1 MTDTDKPTS
10 SSSIELLSFRVGGQ
24 DYSVDIM
31 SVREIRGS
39 AKATS
44 LPHAPSFVKGVINLR
59 GTVLPIIDLA
69 ARLGLQTGDK
79 PERNVIIVVD
89 LGARTAGLMVD
100 AVSDILAIPSGE
112 IQPPPDLATDNARTF
127 VSALTIVDGRMIRIL
142 DLEAVMPPQSEE
154 VA

>member
-1 MTDTDKPTS
+1 MNDPEKQTD

-44 LPHAPSFVKGVINLR
+44 LPHAPPFIKGVINLR

-69 ARLGLQTGDK
+69 ARLDLNSGEDTA
-79 PERNVIIVVD
+79 RNVIIVVD
-89 LGARTAGLMVD
+89 LGGRTAGLMVD
-100 AVSDILAIPSGE
+100 AVSDILAIPSDDM
-112 IQPPPDLATDNARTF
+112 QPPPDLAADDARTF

-142 DLEAVMPPQSEE
+142 DLDAVMPPHGEE
-154 VA
+154 AA